1 MNTTTIWAIG
11 FIILVTGS
19 IGTIFLGMF
28 LEYRLNVTRINAGV
42 LAGSAELPV
51 QRRLLGW
58 GLGLLFGG
66 VALFLGSLLYGLPGE
81 ANSEGQGLGLVMTAV
96 GLAFITYNYLI
107 ARTQQNS

>member
-1 MNTTTIWAIG
+1 MDTTIIWVIG
-11 FIILVTGS
+11 FAILVTGS
-19 IGTIFLGMF
+19 IGAVLLGIY

-42 LAGSAELPV
+42 LAGSEELPA

-66 VALFLGSLLYGLPGE
+66 MAIFLGSSLYGLPGE
-81 ANSEGQGLGLVMTAV
+81 TNSEGQGLGLVMPAV

-107 ARTQQNS
+107 VRARQNP

>member
-1 MNTTTIWAIG
+1 MDITTIWAIG
-11 FIILVTGS
+11 FVILVTGS
-19 IGTIFLGMF
+19 IGTIILGMF

-42 LAGSAELPV
+42 SASSEELPV

-66 VALFLGSLLYGLPGE
+66 VSVFLGSLLYGLPGE
-81 ANSEGQGLGLVMTAV
+81 TNSEGQGLGLVMTAV

-107 ARTQQNS
+107 VRAQQNS